1 MSHQNPQIKLN
12 DGAVFPQVGFGTYKL
27 NGASGVSVIRSAID
41 NGYRALDSAYNYEN
55 HGALGEA
62 IRQSDIPR
70 SQIMIT
76 SKLPGRHHQY
86 EEALTS
92 IQESLYQTGLKY
104 FDLYL
109 IHWPNPKEDHY
120 VEAWKA
126 LIDAQKWGLV
136 RSIGVSNFLPEHIDR
151 LIDETGVT
159 PAVNQ
164 IELHPY
170 FSQAPQRTYDADH
183 HIATEA
189 WSPLGRASSVLQDP
203 TIKKIADA
211 HKKSVG
217 QTILRWETQ
226 LGIMPIPKSR
236 STIRQRENLHIFD
249 FELTP
254 EEMKMITS
262 LDRPDGRVK
271 NQDPA
276 VYEEF

>member
-1 MSHQNPQIKLN
+1 MSHQIPQIKLN

-27 NGASGVSVIRSAID
+27 NGATGVSAIRSALD

-86 EEALTS
+86 DEALTN

-151 LIDETGVT
+151 LIDETGIT

-164 IELHPY
+164 VELHPY
-170 FSQAPQRTYDADH
+170 FSQAPQREYDADH

-189 WSPLGRASSVLQDP
+189 WSPLGRASSVLQDS

-217 QTILRWETQ
+217 QIILRWETQ
-226 LGIMPIPKSR
+226 IDVMPIPKSS
-236 STIRQRENLHIFD
+236 STVRQRENLHIFD

-254 EEMKMITS
+254 EEMEAITN

-271 NQDPA
+271 NQDSA

>member
-1 MSHQNPQIKLN
+1 MSHKIPQIKFN
-12 DGAVFPQVGFGTYKL
+12 DGTAFPQIGFGTYKL
-27 NGASGVSVIRSAID
+27 NGATGVSAIRSALD

-76 SKLPGRHHQY
+76 SKLPGRHHKY
-86 EEALTS
+86 TEALEN

-151 LIDETGVT
+151 LIDETEVV

-170 FSQAPQRTYDADH
+170 FSQAPQRKYDADH
-183 HIATEA
+183 HIVTEA
-189 WSPLGRASSVLQDP
+189 WSPLGRASAVLEDP
-203 TIKKIADA
+203 VIKKIADA
-211 HKKSVG
+211 HHKSVG
-217 QTILRWETQ
+217 QVILRWEIQ
-226 LGIMPIPKSR
+226 LGVLPIPKSS
-236 STIRQRENLHIFD
+236 STVRQRENLHIFN
-249 FELTP
+249 FELNE
-254 EEMKMITS
+254 EEMTAITN
-262 LDRPDGRVK
+262 LDCPDGRNK

>member
-1 MSHQNPQIKLN
+1 MSHQIPQIKLN

-27 NGASGVSVIRSAID
+27 NGATGVSAIRSALD

-86 EEALTS
+86 DEALTN

-164 IELHPY
+164 VELHPY
-170 FSQAPQRTYDADH
+170 FSQAPQREYDADH

-189 WSPLGRASSVLQDP
+189 WSPLGRASSVLQDS

-217 QTILRWETQ
+217 QIILRWETQ
-226 LGIMPIPKSR
+226 IGVMPIPKSS
-236 STIRQRENLHIFD
+236 STVRQRENLHIFD

-254 EEMKMITS
+254 EEMEAITN
-262 LDRPDGRVK
+262 LDRPLSLIHI
-271 NQDPA
+271 
-276 VYEEF
+276 

>member
-1 MSHQNPQIKLN
+1 MSHIIPQIKLN
-12 DGAVFPQVGFGTYKL
+12 DGAIFPQIGFGTYKL
-27 NGASGVSVIRSAID
+27 NGATGVSAVRSAID
-41 NGYRALDSAYNYEN
+41 NGYRSLDSAYNYEN
-55 HGALGEA
+55 HGAVGEA

-70 SQIMIT
+70 SQIMVT

-86 EEALTS
+86 DEALTT

-151 LIDETGVT
+151 LIDATGVT

-164 IELHPY
+164 VELHPY
-170 FSQAPQRTYDADH
+170 FSQDPQRQYDAAH
-183 HIATEA
+183 HIVTQA
-189 WSPLGRASSVLQDP
+189 WSPLGRANAVLQDL
-203 TIKKIADA
+203 TIEKIAAA
-211 HKKSVG
+211 HHKSVG
-217 QTILRWETQ
+217 QTILRWEIQ
-226 LGIMPIPKSR
+226 LGVMPLPKSA
-236 STIRQRENLHIFD
+236 STARQRENIQIFD
-249 FELTP
+249 FQLTDQ
-254 EEMKMITS
+254 EMQAITG
-262 LDRPDGRVK
+262 LDRPDGRTK
-271 NQDPA
+271 DQDPA

>member
-1 MSHQNPQIKLN
+1 MSHQIPQIKLN

-27 NGASGVSVIRSAID
+27 NGTTGVSAIRSALD

-86 EEALTS
+86 DEALTN

-164 IELHPY
+164 VELHPY
-170 FSQAPQRTYDADH
+170 FSQAPQREYDADH

-189 WSPLGRASSVLQDP
+189 WSPLGRASSVLQDS

-217 QTILRWETQ
+217 QIILRWETQ
-226 LGIMPIPKSR
+226 IGVMPIPKSS
-236 STIRQRENLHIFD
+236 STVRQRENLHIFD

-254 EEMKMITS
+254 EEMEAITN